1 MNVVLSH
8 AVHTGGT
15 NFGFMNGAN
24 YEEPGRF
31 RPTITSY
38 GKQLV
43 SQCFATL
50 RRHLQTVYAVSCG
63 MSVVRFFCC
72 SVLLCCAVL
81 FCSKV
86 HVMWRSVALH
96 C

>member
-63 MSVVRFFCC
+63 MSVVRFFRC

-86 HVMWRSVALH
+86 HVMW
-96 C
+96 